1 MQQKLKGRSG
11 LLVAVLTASTA
22 LVGCAHHAKR
32 GDTAERAE
40 MAQGELSDG
49 DTIVA
54 TVESLDPDSHVVLLR
69 DEQGQRFAV
78 EAGDAALARIHPGD
92 QIKVLYQESVAFALQ
107 DPARGKPP
115 EDTRVQQSTERTGS
129 GDVQFGRQITTTVE
143 ILKVAPDGTT
153 VAFRVPEG
161 AVRSVAIADAANQ
174 QKIAN
179 LRPGDSV
186 HVTYTEKLAL
196 AVEERGERAAR

>member
-1 MQQKLKGRSG
+1 MQQRITSRSG
-11 LLVAVLTASTA
+11 VLVAVLTASAA
-22 LVGCAHHAKR
+22 LVGCAHQAKT
-32 GDTAERAE
+32 DTAQRAE
-40 MAQGELSDG
+40 KARGELSDG

-54 TVESLDPDSHVVLLR
+54 TVESLDPDAHVVLLR

-78 EAGDAALARIHPGD
+78 EAGEAALARIHPGD
-92 QIKVLYQESVAFALQ
+92 QIKVLYQESVAFALA
-107 DPARGKPP
+107 DPAQGKPA
-115 EDTRVQQSTERTGS
+115 EDTKVRQSSERTGS

-174 QKIAN
+174 QKVVN
-179 LRPGDSV
+179 LRPGDAV

-196 AVEERGERAAR
+196 AVEERGAR

>member
-1 MQQKLKGRSG
+1 MQQRITSRTG
-11 LLVAVLTASTA
+11 LLVAVLTASSA
-22 LVGCAHHAKR
+22 LVGCAHRVKTE
-32 GDTAERAE
+32 DTAERAE
-40 MAQGELSDG
+40 KARGQLSDG

-54 TVESLDPDSHVVLLR
+54 TVESVDPDEHIVLLR
-69 DEQGQRFAV
+69 DEQGKRFTV
-78 EAGDAALARIHPGD
+78 EAGDAAIARIHPGD

-107 DPARGKPP
+107 DPAQGKPA
-115 EDTRVQQSTERTGS
+115 EETKVQQSTERTGS

-143 ILKVAPDGTT
+143 ILQVAPDGTT

-174 QKIAN
+174 QKVAS
-179 LRPGDSV
+179 LRPGDAV

-196 AVEERGERAAR
+196 AVDERGER